1 MRQEDF
7 HVLSLNMVDTVRKYV
22 NSYINGV
29 CDNTVGCFFG
39 WREFYGV
46 RYCVEEDILFIQYN
60 SVNEGCVYASPIPL
74 SGRSEDFL
82 KGIDM
87 LRSMHHLMGDSEFI
101 LVTVT
106 ASEITNICEKYGS
119 AITYFADEN
128 AFDYVYN
135 SQDLMFFKGKK
146 YHGERNH
153 VNKFKLLYPDY
164 RFVEITE
171 DFIQPA
177 HDFCAQY
184 VRDNPKTAD
193 TAVAEYGK
201 IPEYFNNYGIYN
213 FLGGALIVDENIIG
227 VCLAEKIGDTLY
239 EHFEKCDSSYPGSHQ
254 VLVSEMA
261 KRFAQ
266 DVPYINREDDAG
278 DLNLRRSKL
287 SYHPVKMIEKY
298 VVHVLSGNI

>member
-1 MRQEDF
+1 MTQEDF
-7 HVLSLNMVDTVRKYV
+7 QILSLDMVDTVREYV
-22 NSYINGV
+22 SSYANGV

-46 RYCVEEDILFIQYN
+46 KYCIENEILFIQYN
-60 SVNEGCVYASPIPL
+60 SVEEGCVYASPIPL
-74 SGRSEDFL
+74 SGKTEDFL

-87 LRSMHHLMGDSEFI
+87 LRSMHYLRGDSEFI

-106 ASEITNICEKYGS
+106 SAEIANICEKYGS
-119 AITYFADEN
+119 EITYFADEE

-153 VNKFKLLYPDY
+153 VNKFKSLYADY
-164 RFVEITE
+164 KFVEITE
-171 DFIQPA
+171 DYIQPA
-177 HDFCAQY
+177 YDFCVQY
-184 VRDNPKTAD
+184 VRNNPKTAD

-201 IPEYFNNYGIYN
+201 IPEYFENYAKYD
-213 FLGGALIVDENIIG
+213 FLGGLLRVGDNIIG

-239 EHFEKCDSSYPGSHQ
+239 EHFEKCDSSYPGAHQ

-261 KRFAQ
+261 KMFAQ

-278 DLNLRRSKL
+278 DANLRRSKL
-287 SYHPVKMIEKY
+287 SYHPVKMIEKH
-298 VVHVLSGNI
+298 VVHVSSGNM